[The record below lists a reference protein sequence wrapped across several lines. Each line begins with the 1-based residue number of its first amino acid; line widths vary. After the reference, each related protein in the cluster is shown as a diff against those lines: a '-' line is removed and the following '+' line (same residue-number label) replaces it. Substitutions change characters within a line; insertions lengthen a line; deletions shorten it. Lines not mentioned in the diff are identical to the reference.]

1 MKVKRE
7 ILERI
12 LGIMKH
18 HTEGQVD
25 CPKCGQTILFL
36 EGDITRELV
45 VEGIYKL
52 QAILDATKPDKT
64 TEPPLAH
71 TRESYYRHL
80 SHCVD
85 VLTRPRNAEAQPEK
99 SPVQPEEP
107 NTLCWRN
114 ACLTYE
120 RNPDAW
126 KLYRSIS
133 IEAHRLSR
141 GANG

>member
-25 CPKCGQTILFL
+25 CPKCGETILFL

-52 QAILDATKPDKT
+52 QAILDATKTDKT
-64 TEPPLAH
+64 TE
-71 TRESYYRHL
+71 RMDE
-80 SHCVD
+80 
-85 VLTRPRNAEAQPEK
+85 
-99 SPVQPEEP
+99 
-107 NTLCWRN
+107 
-114 ACLTYE
+114 
-120 RNPDAW
+120 
-126 KLYRSIS
+126 
-133 IEAHRLSR
+133 
-141 GANG
+141 